1 MLPVLLVAVM
11 VVALLAGV
19 HRYVW
24 RRLVR
29 DVTAASGPVR
39 RAGTVAAF
47 VLPVL
52 SVGALIAGQAGA
64 PFWLQQTLAWPG
76 FVWLALL
83 LYVVL
88 ALVAGEVLRPLL
100 SRALDRRATSRT
112 TAGSRSRGGPT
123 HRSGRVRR
131 RA

>member
-1 MLPVLLVAVM
+1 MLPVLLIVG
-11 VVALLAGV
+11 VVVLLAGV
-19 HRYVW
+19 HWQMW

-29 DVTAASGPVR
+29 DVTTASGPAR
-39 RAGTVAAF
+39 RAGAVAAF
-47 VLPVL
+47 ALPLL
-52 SVGALIAGQAGA
+52 SIGALIAGQVGA
-64 PFWLQQTLAWPG
+64 PFWLQQSVAWPG

-112 TAGSRSRGGPT
+112 RPASTKRCGCCRPADWSP
-123 HRSGRVRR
+123 
-131 RA
+131 